1 MKEQMLQ
8 MGFGVT
14 NGKDRFFEMF
24 YLSEEAQER
33 IIQKKFKKVGWGSS
47 WTGLNIVLCGK
58 MEDSIFL
65 KEHLLRRVWMF

>member
-24 YLSEEAQER
+24 YLSEAGLYR
-33 IIQKKFKKVGWGSS
+33 RNSKKVGLGSS